1 LSEREKINATGP
13 DPVTGPAFLSVPRD
27 LWNRMRADLKATSQG
42 PDFGNAGFSSE
53 LHGLLDVLLSVRKR
67 ILANTVLRR
76 WMKSWTWILAGLI
89 VAASISPK
97 LAWVVI
103 LAAILAGIGVAFA
116 MAWTWRARPSAYE
129 IASRVDSAAGL
140 RDRLSTAVHF
150 GVVEQPDAMMLRQRQ
165 DALSRVPQLNATGLF
180 PIQFPASATRILAL
194 AVVASGLFA
203 YRVYHKPPIIA
214 LLQSTARSQLVQS
227 ILSPITN
234 AMEKD
239 LQRTVALVNTELET
253 PADEVHP
260 GDDVPVADDLWQ
272 PEKDK
277 GSKADAKDAMDANF
291 GDPDKS
297 GNPDQNKQG
306 DMKSG
311 DQQQGDPQQSQDGNG
326 NEGKPGD
333 SQQKESQNGSESKS
347 LSQSLKQALK
357 DMMSKSKSDQ
367 AKQQADAQKSQQG
380 GDSHQPPNADS
391 NKKSDSQG
399 SSDAQQK
406 ASPNSASGAG
416 TQQGSKDLKKDQV
429 SSPDPKG
436 TPDRIGLE
444 ATGFKEQTRVRV
456 DPGTGT
462 AKLAVRDVTTQGM
475 VVTNGA
481 EQENIPARYRLYV
494 QHYFEH
500 ANSDQK

>member
-1 LSEREKINATGP
+1 
-13 DPVTGPAFLSVPRD
+13 
-27 LWNRMRADLKATSQG
+27 MRAELTATSQG

-53 LHGLLDVLLSVRKR
+53 LHGLLDVLASARKR

-89 VAASISPK
+89 VAASLSPK
-97 LAWVVI
+97 LTWVVI
-103 LAAILAGIGVAFA
+103 LVAILAVIGAIVSV
-116 MAWTWRARPSAYE
+116 AWTWRARPSAYE
-129 IASRVDSAAGL
+129 IAARVDSAAGL

-150 GVVEQPDAMMLRQRQ
+150 GVVDRPDAMMLRQRE
-165 DALSRVPQLNATGLF
+165 DALSRVPQLNAQGLF
-180 PIQFPASATRILAL
+180 PIQFPATAPRILAL
-194 AVVASGLFA
+194 AVIAAGLFV
-203 YRVYHKPPIIA
+203 YRMYHKPPIVA

-253 PADEVHP
+253 PVDEVRP
-260 GDDVPVADDLWQ
+260 GDALPVADDLWQ
-272 PEKDK
+272 PTDEK
-277 GSKADAKDAMDANF
+277 GPKADAKDAQEGNF
-291 GDPDKS
+291 GDPDPS
-297 GNPDQNKQG
+297 GNPQANKQG
-306 DMKSG
+306 EMKSG
-311 DQQQGDPQQSQDGNG
+311 DQPQGDAQQNQEGNG

-333 SQQKESQNGSESKS
+333 SQQKDSNGSGNQS

-357 DMMSKSKSDQ
+357 DMMSKSQSKNDQ

-380 GDSHQPPNADS
+380 GDSHQPPTSDS

-444 ATGFKEQTRVRV
+444 ATGFKEQTKIRA
-456 DPGTGT
+456 DAGTGT
-462 AKLAVRDVTTQGM
+462 ARLAVRDVAPQGM